1 MPEVETGLSGRALAL
16 REVFQANKAE
26 IHSVTVYRDRA
37 EVKRSVRVRL
47 DTEAENEIVVSGLPA
62 CTDKNSIRLLPHNLC
77 LYQRMSFQW
86 NSSLCVSYD
95 PCYPLF
101 VFA

>member
-1 MPEVETGLSGRALAL
+1 MNIRFLELYTLPLSSMPEVETGLSGRALAL

-47 DTEAENEIVVSGLPA
+47 EAGENEIVVSGLPA
-62 CTDKNSIRLLPHNLC
+62 CTDKNSIRLL
-77 LYQRMSFQW
+77 
-86 NSSLCVSYD
+86 
-95 PCYPLF
+95 
-101 VFA
+101 